1 MCTVA
6 TAFVFV
12 HPSLRVGIMRTSA
25 RELFTRGAG
34 RKARAVNTLRGTM
47 ASSVSTDAVTQPSVG
62 DLTAFVVEA
71 RCRTGLAAIPAPTA
85 AFFVAAGAALA
96 EKLALRRAF
105 RSLKRELPR
114 GLQKAR
120 QIRAAGSGQRGPTRP
135 TGARLGSPKPH
146 ADPIGGPGLRSLK
159 QPQEGT
165 RTRLSSPKRV
175 TPGSNSRVSKARSG
189 KLHPS
194 G

>member
-25 RELFTRGAG
+25 LELFTRVQVV
-34 RKARAVNTLRGTM
+34 RPEQSTHSVARVMT
-47 ASSVSTDAVTQPSVG
+47 SSVSTDAVTQPSVG

-71 RCRTGLAAIPAPTA
+71 RSRTGLAAIPAPTA

-105 RSLKRELPR
+105 RSLKRGFPR
-114 GLQKAR
+114 GLQEGR
-120 QIRAAGSGQRGPTRP
+120 QIRAARSGQRGPTRP
-135 TGARLGSPKPH
+135 AGARLGSPKPH
-146 ADPIGGPGLRSLK
+146 ADPIGGPGLRTLK
-159 QPQEGT
+159 QP
-165 RTRLSSPKRV
+165 
-175 TPGSNSRVSKARSG
+175 
-189 KLHPS
+189 
-194 G
+194 